1 MNIMNPGMML
11 GMLAFGGILA
21 GAANMIPDS
30 RKALQ
35 DDPTPR
41 YSTNP
46 SVKRFNNPA
55 GERIVTE
62 YAMLPD
68 GKRNKVKEICI
79 NYYVARY
86 QRFAWEAEIDNKA
99 IIELYTKFGSFDAII
114 EHFQPSN
121 KH

>member
-1 MNIMNPGMML
+1 MNPRMII
-11 GMLAFGGILA
+11 GMLVYGGILA
-21 GAANMIPDS
+21 AAGNIILDS
-30 RKALQ
+30 RDAFQ

-46 SVKRFNNPA
+46 SVKRFNNPE
-55 GERIVTE
+55 GERIITE

-86 QRFAWEAEIDNKA
+86 QRFALEDNKA